1 MARTL
6 FDHIKGVTKD
16 KVKWECLSEEDRKSW
31 NNFIITRWFSMEI
44 DLVEA
49 MNEFQK
55 YSNGILQSSDY
66 YRLLFDVMPKSSL
79 YLKYTK
85 KKNKIDI
92 DKKFIELLCSHYQIS
107 KRRLYEYIRDMNGCN
122 STELSVVLSSY
133 GLMNEEINL
142 FEKQIKTI
150 K

>member
-1 MARTL
+1 MAKSL
-6 FDHIKGVTKD
+6 FDHIKGVTKE
-16 KVKWECLSEEDRKSW
+16 KIKWESLTEEDKKSW
-31 NNFIITRWFSMEI
+31 SNFIITRWFSMDA

-66 YRLLFDVMPKSSL
+66 YRLLFDVMPKTSL

-92 DKKFIELLCSHYQIS
+92 DKKFVELLCSHYQTS
-107 KRRLYEYIRDMNGCN
+107 KRRMYEYIRELNERNPEELVDVLSAYGL
-122 STELSVVLSSY
+122 TKDELS
-133 GLMNEEINL
+133 L
-142 FEKQIKTI
+142 FRKQIKTV